1 MTQGYKERQT
11 SRCRDTRV
19 ARQLAIQ
26 CDYQHY
32 EREVLNGT
40 LAVVVKKDAVE
51 LTTNKNSDIF
61 VLRIN
66 CKLILCLIIMMAGL
80 MGLVTGLRAPSS
92 DSYSDI

>member
-11 SRCRDTRV
+11 SRCRDTRA

-61 VLRIN
+61 ILRIN
-66 CKLILCLIIMMAGL
+66 SNLILCYMMAGL
-80 MGLVTGLRAPSS
+80 MGLVTGLRASSS

>member
-1 MTQGYKERQT
+1 M
-11 SRCRDTRV
+11 
-19 ARQLAIQ
+19 L
-26 CDYQHY
+26 
-32 EREVLNGT
+32 LNGT

-66 CKLILCLIIMMAGL
+66 CNLILCYMMAGL
-80 MGLVTGLRAPSS
+80 MGLVTGLRRASSS

>member
-11 SRCRDTRV
+11 SRCHDTRA
-19 ARQLAIQ
+19 ARQ

-66 CKLILCLIIMMAGL
+66 CYFILFCYMMAGL
-80 MGLVTGLRAPSS
+80 MGLVTGLRASSS